1 MVVDESCGSLDEKD
15 RVVIRWCRRL
25 SALALVSGLLQVPVA
40 SSTATHEAAN
50 QPANRQEPS
59 DVFRSAVDAVLLNV
73 TVVNTEHRYV
83 TDVEASEFS
92 VFEDGVRQQLTFFSR
107 AQLPIA
113 LSLLIDTSV
122 SMVDQL
128 PVAQEAAIGFVR
140 HLRAQDVAQIVDFDS
155 RVKIMQSFTNQAP
168 ALERAIRATQPGG
181 ATALYNAVYVSLKQ
195 LARVD
200 SPGVNHVR
208 RRAIVLLS
216 DGKDTTSLVTY
227 GEVLD
232 LAKRSDATIYA
243 IGLPTRKGGS
253 PNASGEADVV
263 LRQLSHQTG
272 GRAHFP
278 ARIHNLDHVYGE
290 IADELSSQYVIGY
303 VSSNPRR
310 DGTWRRIEVNL
321 SRPNV
326 AARTRRGYYAGG
338 SMADQP

>member
-1 MVVDESCGSLDEKD
+1 M
-15 RVVIRWCRRL
+15 IRRCRRL
-25 SALALVSGLLQVPVA
+25 SAIALLGGLLQVAAA
-40 SSTATHEAAN
+40 SGASIHGAAS
-50 QPANRQEPS
+50 QPANRQEPP

-140 HLRAQDVAQIVDFDS
+140 HLRSQDVAQIVGFNS
-155 RVKIMQSFTNQAP
+155 RVRIIQPFTNQAP
-168 ALERAIRATQPGG
+168 ALERAIRATEARG

-195 LARVD
+195 LARVN
-200 SPGVNHVR
+200 SPSVHNVR

-227 GEVLD
+227 DEVLNSPSGRRD
-232 LAKRSDATIYA
+232 DSCHRATIE
-243 IGLPTRKGGS
+243 GGV
-253 PNASGEADVV
+253 AQCI
-263 LRQLSHQTG
+263 RRG
-272 GRAHFP
+272 GRRSAP
-278 ARIHNLDHVYGE
+278 AV
-290 IADELSSQYVIGY
+290 
-303 VSSNPRR
+303 PR
-310 DGTWRRIEVNL
+310 DRRSRAL
-321 SRPNV
+321 SRAN
-326 AARTRRGYYAGG
+326 TRSRACVWG
-338 SMADQP
+338 DRR

>member
-1 MVVDESCGSLDEKD
+1 MV
-15 RVVIRWCRRL
+15 RRCRRL
-25 SALALVSGLLQVPVA
+25 PAIALLSGLLQVAAA
-40 SSTATHEAAN
+40 SSAFIQGAAS
-50 QPANRQEPS
+50 QPANRQPPP

-140 HLRAQDVAQIVDFDS
+140 HLRSQDVAQIVGFNS
-155 RVKIMQSFTNQAP
+155 RVRIVQPFTNQAP
-168 ALERAIRATQPGG
+168 ALERAIRSTEARG
-181 ATALYNAVYVSLKQ
+181 ATALYNAVYVSLKH
-195 LARVD
+195 LARVN
-200 SPGVNHVR
+200 SPSVHNVR

-216 DGKDTTSLVTY
+216 DGKDTSSLVTY
-227 GEVLD
+227 DEVLE
-232 LAKRSDATIYA
+232 LAKRSDATIHA
-243 IGLPTRKGGS
+243 IGLPSRVGS

-263 LRQLSHQTG
+263 LRQLSHETG

-278 ARIHNLDHVYGE
+278 ARIHNLEHVYGE

-303 VSSNPRR
+303 ASSNPRR

-321 SRPNV
+321 TRSNV

-338 SMADQP
+338 STAGSSF

>member
-1 MVVDESCGSLDEKD
+1 MIH
-15 RVVIRWCRRL
+15 RCRRL
-25 SALALVSGLLQVPVA
+25 PAIALLSGLLQVAAA
-40 SSTATHEAAN
+40 SSASIHGAAS
-50 QPANRQEPS
+50 QPANRQQPP

-83 TDVEASEFS
+83 TDVEAGEFS

-140 HLRAQDVAQIVDFDS
+140 HLRSQDVAQIVDFDS
-155 RVKIMQSFTNQAP
+155 RVRIIQPFTNQAP
-168 ALERAIRATQPGG
+168 ALERAIRATEAGG

-195 LARVD
+195 LARVN
-200 SPGVNHVR
+200 SPSVHHVR

-227 GEVLD
+227 DEVLE
-232 LAKRSDATIYA
+232 LAKRSDATIHA
-243 IGLPTRKGGS
+243 IGLPSRSLGS

-263 LRQLSHQTG
+263 LRQLSHETG

-278 ARIHNLDHVYGE
+278 ARIHDLEHVYGE

-303 VSSNPRR
+303 ASSNPRR

-321 SRPNV
+321 TRPNV

-338 SMADQP
+338 STAGSSF